1 MSYTA
6 AIDMWSLGCIA
17 VELFLGLP
25 LFPGTSEYNQL
36 TRIIDMLGYAHPVVR
51 RVTLP
56 DLVLRLPPQSMLNL
70 GKNTH
75 QFFDSYEQWN
85 PQTNQ
90 MEKQYKLKSIE
101 QYSREHGTNEQPG
114 KQYFKSNSLVEIINS
129 APMPSS
135 SKGSRSA
142 HEVEKGVK

>member
-1 MSYTA
+1 M
-6 AIDMWSLGCIA
+6 
-17 VELFLGLP
+17 
-25 LFPGTSEYNQL
+25 
-36 TRIIDMLGYAHPVVR
+36 
-51 RVTLP
+51 
-56 DLVLRLPPQSMLNL
+56 PPQSMMNL

-85 PQTNQ
+85 PQVNQ
-90 MEKQYKLKSIE
+90 PEKAFKLKSID

-142 HEVEKGVK
+142 HEVEKGKDPVHLTYGPK